1 VVGVEI
7 ADHKDVIIRVVENG
21 VEDMMTL
28 EED

>member
-7 ADHKDVIIRVVENG
+7 ADHKDVIIRVAENG